1 MCVYIHTNRCKTDT
15 DVCMCTCVCLYIH
28 NYLLFLSGERNPRS
42 NCENLLNTPRTQNL
56 VSKYSS
62 SIRGTQNP
70 GRKADLRIIAE
81 ISVTREWGKIS
92 AQDPVGPESQ
102 HSAQMVMAGQKE
114 AGASLKV
121 LLMAR

>member
-1 MCVYIHTNRCKTDT
+1 M
-15 DVCMCTCVCLYIH
+15 
-28 NYLLFLSGERNPRS
+28 
-42 NCENLLNTPRTQNL
+42 
-56 VSKYSS
+56 
-62 SIRGTQNP
+62 
-70 GRKADLRIIAE
+70 AE

>member
-1 MCVYIHTNRCKTDT
+1 MCVCIHTNRCKTDT

-70 GRKADLRIIAE
+70 GRKADLRIMAE
-81 ISVTREWGKIS
+81 ISVTREWGKII

-102 HSAQMVMAGQKE
+102 HSAQTVMAGQKE